1 MSAHPSCS
9 TLLDKSLAELQAQVE
24 QQRALVRAL
33 SPGLDAAACPLI
45 CCPASERLRQAL
57 VEAVAVLEQT
67 RSAFKSRQLEA
78 LRRRLLDVLA
88 SA

>member
-9 TLLDKSLAELQAQVE
+9 ALLDRSLAELQAQVE

-33 SPGLDAAACPLI
+33 SPELDTAACPLI

-67 RSAFKSRQLEA
+67 RSSFKSRQLEA